1 MPEKH
6 PFPLP
11 LALIVAAMLLLA
23 VAPLPY
29 GYYTL
34 LRIVVTGAL
43 AWGAFVAYF
52 DSRLVLPWVLGLGAL
67 LFNPFIP
74 VHLDKEIWMVIDPLT
89 AVAVLITWW
98 VLRPVKHE
106 KEEAASHE

>member
-11 LALIVAAMLLLA
+11 LALIVAAMLVLA

-52 DSRLVLPWVLGLGAL
+52 EGPEALPWVLGLGAV
-67 LFNPFIP
+67 NG
-74 VHLDKEIWMVIDPLT
+74 HQK
-89 AVAVLITWW
+89 
-98 VLRPVKHE
+98 
-106 KEEAASHE
+106 